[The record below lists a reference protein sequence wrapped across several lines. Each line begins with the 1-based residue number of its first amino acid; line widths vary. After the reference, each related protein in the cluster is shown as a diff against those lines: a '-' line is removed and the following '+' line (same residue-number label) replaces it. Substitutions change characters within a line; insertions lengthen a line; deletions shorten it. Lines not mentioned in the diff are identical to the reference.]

1 MTDETERTHRQV
13 AMLTAVEMGET
24 RLAAELAC
32 EWDRQDVILL
42 AATTVMALRTL
53 GANELE
59 PRTAL
64 EIIQSAALSEELD
77 RG

>member
-13 AMLTAVEMGET
+13 SMLTAVEMGER
-24 RLAAELAC
+24 RLASELAH
-32 EWDRQDVILL
+32 EWDCQDVILL
-42 AATTVMALRTL
+42 AATTVMALRAL
-53 GANELE
+53 GAATDP

-64 EIIQSAALSEELD
+64 DIIQSAAMMEELD